1 MKLIF
6 LIFESNKANI
16 EDSGWQNR
24 TKIPG
29 IPEKMSFDILN
40 YLLVNE
46 DFFATP
52 CTYHSHCLSRKL
64 LKYPSLLYGLGGT
77 QRSSLIL
84 Y

>member
-46 DFFATP
+46 HF
-52 CTYHSHCLSRKL
+52 
-64 LKYPSLLYGLGGT
+64 SLGHHVY
-77 QRSSLIL
+77 
-84 Y
+84 